1 MAREGTAEQKQNA
14 SGALWDLAINADYHV
29 KIAEAGGIGPLV
41 SMADDGTE
49 EQKEN
54 AAAALWNLAVN
65 GDNQVKIVVAGG
77 IAPLEA

>member
-1 MAREGTAEQKQNA
+1 MWNLAVNA
-14 SGALWDLAINADYHV
+14 GNQI

-54 AAAALWNLAVN
+54 AATALWNLAVN

-77 IAPLEA
+77 IEPLVV